1 MTAAASLA
9 EGTVEV
15 GGEHDI
21 DHAVRVRH
29 RRTGGE
35 SAGQAQHLVVPAQHL
50 PRQLLDATGGSGQRE
65 VLQQEGAQAAVL
77 VGLGDEYAEL
87 GVVGL
92 VGVAFEGGDGERFGA
107 VFDHERDAAAGG
119 VESGEAACLDGE
131 DAPAGAEEPVAQVGG
146 RAGFVHGHERGAVG
160 GCDRA
165 DADDAAVGVEC
176 IDGHGRTEVHVWLLA
191 VRERPIHP
199 RFEHRAQAAPCSR
212 VEWAVPRGSWSSMRR
227 RAFGPLRDGPREDGL
242 RLRIADTWGMNPEP
256 IRVFLLDDH
265 EVVRRGL
272 CELLERDGD
281 IKVVGEAAD
290 VAEAVRRFP
299 AARPDVAVLDAQ
311 LPDGSGVEVCRRIKE
326 ADPGI
331 AVVILTSYEDDV
343 TLFAAI
349 QAGAA
354 GFLLKQVRGNDLV
367 DGVRTL
373 AAGGSLL
380 DARMTGAVL
389 ERLRAGPPTAPELDL
404 LSEQE
409 QRILE
414 LIGEGLTNRQ
424 IAERMHLAEKT
435 VKNYV
440 TRVLGKLGLERRT
453 QAAVLASRLFT

>member
-1 MTAAASLA
+1 
-9 EGTVEV
+9 
-15 GGEHDI
+15 
-21 DHAVRVRH
+21 
-29 RRTGGE
+29 
-35 SAGQAQHLVVPAQHL
+35 
-50 PRQLLDATGGSGQRE
+50 
-65 VLQQEGAQAAVL
+65 
-77 VGLGDEYAEL
+77 
-87 GVVGL
+87 
-92 VGVAFEGGDGERFGA
+92 
-107 VFDHERDAAAGG
+107 
-119 VESGEAACLDGE
+119 
-131 DAPAGAEEPVAQVGG
+131 
-146 RAGFVHGHERGAVG
+146 
-160 GCDRA
+160 
-165 DADDAAVGVEC
+165 
-176 IDGHGRTEVHVWLLA
+176 
-191 VRERPIHP
+191 
-199 RFEHRAQAAPCSR
+199 
-212 VEWAVPRGSWSSMRR
+212 
-227 RAFGPLRDGPREDGL
+227 
-242 RLRIADTWGMNPEP
+242 MNPEP